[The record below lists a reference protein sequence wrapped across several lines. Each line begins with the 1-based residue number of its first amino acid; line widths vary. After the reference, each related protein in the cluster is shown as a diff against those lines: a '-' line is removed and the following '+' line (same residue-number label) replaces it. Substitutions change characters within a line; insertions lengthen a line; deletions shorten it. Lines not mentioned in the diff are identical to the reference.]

1 VKPKAM
7 CGNGERG
14 LKIEDE
20 DEDGDE
26 DGDRGWRLR
35 WGWRLG
41 GESDDEE
48 RVVEVDGKEVVG
60 AGPGGSMA
68 HALNTPS
75 F

>member
-1 VKPKAM
+1 M
-7 CGNGERG
+7 GME
-14 LKIEDE
+14 
-20 DEDGDE
+20 
-26 DGDRGWRLR
+26 
-35 WGWRLG
+35 LG